1 MEAGWLTAGGRPIL
15 WTTEQ
20 RSFTAIPAG
29 EDVLL
34 QPAAIF
40 TRKNRTAAHLC
51 DTRELLR
58 RDDLQYQPF
67 AGAQYGCDHVHD
79 LHPSAG
85 YDP

>member
-1 MEAGWLTAGGRPIL
+1 MPQLREREMEAGWLTAGGRPIL

-51 DTRELLR
+51 RNCKIVMAL
-58 RDDLQYQPF
+58 YQ
-67 AGAQYGCDHVHD
+67 
-79 LHPSAG
+79 S
-85 YDP
+85 

>member
-1 MEAGWLTAGGRPIL
+1 MEAGWLTAGGRPVL
-15 WTTEQ
+15 WTTER

-51 DTRELLR
+51 RNCKIVIA
-58 RDDLQYQPF
+58 QYQ
-67 AGAQYGCDHVHD
+67 
-79 LHPSAG
+79 
-85 YDP
+85 